1 MLRDQKAKTY
11 RNSDHGPKQQGSEPA
26 PERVGDEGSDDGR
39 EVERAGEDV
48 VHVRG
53 GVLLHVVTADEV
65 AGEGEGEGV
74 ARDIS
79 CREDPCI
86 PCHAKRARTHT
97 LTH

>member
-1 MLRDQKAKTY
+1 MGHDHKAKTY
-11 RNSDHGPKQQGSEPA
+11 RNSDHGSKQQGPEPA

-79 CREDPCI
+79 CRVDPCI
-86 PCHAKRARTHT
+86 PRTLIPLPSLKH
-97 LTH
+97 